1 MNNDFLTALFGNS
14 GKKVKSLAL
23 GVFFVEAIG
32 SIITGIILMG
42 IGIIFMVTDYFIAFG
57 LLAIVFGP
65 AIAWLSSLVLYAF
78 GELVDKTCGIHNKVV
93 GVEAPGP
100 KAPVYQPANVAT
112 QPAPVATA
120 TTANDG
126 SKEVTCPTCNNRL
139 SFPVETTTGQCPY
152 CNSKFNIQ

>member
-1 MNNDFLTALFGNS
+1 MNNDFLTALFGNI
-14 GKKVKSLAL
+14 GKKVKGMAL

-32 SIITGIILMG
+32 AIITGIILMAE
-42 IGIIFMVTDYFIAFG
+42 DDDLIAFG
-57 LLAIVFGP
+57 LLTIILGP
-65 AIAWLSSLVLYAF
+65 AVAWLSSLVLYAF

-100 KAPVYQPANVAT
+100 KAPVYQPANVAN
-112 QPAPVATA
+112 QPTPVATVTA
-120 TTANDG
+120 STAND
-126 SKEVTCPTCNNRL
+126 SFKEVTCPTCNNRL